1 MLLGKRVFYIDGI
14 FDFGNISTGE
24 INYQSCI
31 MMAEAMKYAVG
42 SVNNNLEELFGYS
55 LEIKKIYGS
64 DNEDDVSNNVLQT
77 FLTKV
82 PFF

>member
-1 MLLGKRVFYIDGI
+1 
-14 FDFGNISTGE
+14 
-24 INYQSCI
+24 
-31 MMAEAMKYAVG
+31 MMGEAMKYAVG